1 MTQMC
6 LMQRWETKA
15 SAFQTPLYQ
24 FVLQIRRNS
33 TSFLR
38 TVFHRTELYRRFPFV
53 QMMPLPKFFSKTA
66 LFSLYGGDPTTHHWC
81 SDVPPLLLLLPQMP
95 PRLKLPNL
103 SATTEG
109 KLHLLICE
117 AIRSIRLKK
126 MIPLK
131 VYYYD
136 GGFFKCLK
144 LLSFVSSIVFRL
156 SSPFS
161 DERFW
166 FGLLG
171 WRTERS
177 RCWALCLQE
186 GKMPQWKSAP
196 RDIQV
201 SSEQRSIKQ
210 WKWSCFYGRESCS
223 SQSV

>member
-1 MTQMC
+1 MLTCSVKWVAVQFDSGYNQYPSAQNFQDGWLYDPNVFDAKMRNQSFR
-6 LMQRWETKA
+6 LSDSPVSIRFTDLTKFHEFPENSVSSDRALPSIPLCSDDA
-15 SAFQTPLYQ
+15 SSE
-24 FVLQIRRNS
+24 V
-33 TSFLR
+33 
-38 TVFHRTELYRRFPFV
+38 
-53 QMMPLPKFFSKTA
+53 FSKTA

-161 DERFW
+161 DERF
-166 FGLLG
+166 
-171 WRTERS
+171 
-177 RCWALCLQE
+177 
-186 GKMPQWKSAP
+186 
-196 RDIQV
+196 
-201 SSEQRSIKQ
+201 
-210 WKWSCFYGRESCS
+210 
-223 SQSV
+223 